1 MKKGDETTELLLHLV
16 AQSYDEKAWHGPNLR
31 SSLRGLTAA
40 EAAWT
45 PGPGRHSIWE
55 LALHCAYW
63 KYVVVRKL
71 EGGKRGSFLRSP
83 SNFPS
88 LPDTVDTRAWKADLA
103 FLDETHR
110 GLRKALVRPAQDAA
124 ARVKLHHLI
133 EGIASHDVY
142 HAGQIRLLI
151 RLSVAKRSASPRV
164 SRASPLSR
172 PRPHPRAGPSAIHA

>member
-1 MKKGDETTELLLHLV
+1 MKKADETTEILLHLL
-16 AQSYDEKAWHGPNLR
+16 AQSYDQKAWHGPNLR

-45 PGPGRHSIWE
+45 PGPQRHSIWE

-71 EGGKRGSFLRSP
+71 EGGKRGSFARSP
-83 SNFPS
+83 SNFPR
-88 LPDTVDTRAWKADLA
+88 LPEPADARAWKEDLS

-110 GLRKALVRPAQDAA
+110 GLLESVRKALSAH
-124 ARVKLHHLI
+124 ARDPGSRARLRRLI
-133 EGIASHDVY
+133 EGVASHDVY

-151 RLSVAKRSASPRV
+151 RLMPAAPRKGGNPLPPASA
-164 SRASPLSR
+164 
-172 PRPHPRAGPSAIHA
+172 